1 MQHVLSTLP
10 VSTSHF
16 IRCIQTSPTHTAP
29 THFNRAHVSQ
39 QISNLAVL
47 ETVDMLSNNYC
58 YRYTFDEFLARYLVL
73 NKLSWLYIHWLPQ
86 IPIITKTRPWTGT
99 SNGQV

>member
-16 IRCIQTSPTHTAP
+16 IRCIQTSPTHITPAQ
-29 THFNRAHVSQ
+29 FNRAHVSQ
-39 QISNLAVL
+39 QISNLVVL

-58 YRYTFDEFLARYLVL
+58 YRYTFDEFLARYIIMIQLNSHTLVTIDTDH
-73 NKLSWLYIHWLPQ
+73 Y
-86 IPIITKTRPWTGT
+86 
-99 SNGQV
+99 